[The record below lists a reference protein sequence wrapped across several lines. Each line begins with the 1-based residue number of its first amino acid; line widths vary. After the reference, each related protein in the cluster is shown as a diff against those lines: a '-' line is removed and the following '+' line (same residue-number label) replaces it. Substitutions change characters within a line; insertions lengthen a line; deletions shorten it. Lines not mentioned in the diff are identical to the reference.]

1 MNVRLSA
8 FLIPLALN
16 LAASSEVGLDQASVR
31 SLPQPTGSFAVG
43 RVAYDWTDSS
53 RREALSD
60 DSEARRE
67 LMVYVW
73 YPSAPPGPRATR
85 AGYLPGADKID
96 KDPLGQQFKKSHSDI
111 WPLIISGAIQTHTF
125 QNAPLA
131 GNGQRFPVIL
141 LLHGG
146 GVPGF
151 AYTSQI
157 EDFVSH
163 GYVVVTIEHPYENGV
178 AVFSDGRVVPLSS
191 TVDIYRKLGS
201 PEAHAWEQ
209 GRDDVWAA
217 DTSFVI
223 DQLSKLAADKKQAS
237 QFFAKIDLD
246 RLGIVGHSIG
256 GRAAGRACQLDVRIK
271 ACANEDGYLTSD
283 GPILMY
289 ETTKLPAQPFLFVQA
304 MPKSLSDEQLASTHI
319 SRRQFDVMLADAR
332 AAIRAELEKCSGG
345 SYWAILNLPGFEHYS
360 FTDLPFLEHAGS
372 SIDESNDLEGLQVA
386 RSFVRSFFNKY
397 LRAER
402 QSLLETD
409 SALPMGVQVQRFGKV
424 RHLAD

>member
-16 LAASSEVGLDQASVR
+16 LAASSEVGLDQASMR

-125 QNAPLA
+125 QNASLA

-151 AYTSQI
+151 AYASQI

-289 ETTKLPAQPFLFVQA
+289 ETTKLR
-304 MPKSLSDEQLASTHI
+304 LSHFYSC
-319 SRRQFDVMLADAR
+319 RR
-332 AAIRAELEKCSGG
+332 C
-345 SYWAILNLPGFEHYS
+345 
-360 FTDLPFLEHAGS
+360 
-372 SIDESNDLEGLQVA
+372 
-386 RSFVRSFFNKY
+386 
-397 LRAER
+397 
-402 QSLLETD
+402 QS
-409 SALPMGVQVQRFGKV
+409 
-424 RHLAD
+424 H